1 MTITSASTSAEL
13 ARPDLVPVTIDGI
26 RTEVA
31 KGTLVIRAAE
41 QLGIAIPRF
50 CDHPLLDPVGACRQC
65 LVEIPDMGN
74 GRGMPKPQAS
84 CTLTVMPNMVVQT
97 QLTSPVAD
105 KAQHGVMELL
115 LLNHPLDCPIC
126 DKGGECPLQ
135 NQALSNGGA
144 ETRFTQGPKRTYTKP
159 IAISSNVL
167 LDRERCVLCARCTR
181 FSQQIAGDPF
191 IELLERGAL
200 QQVGIY
206 ADEPFESYFSGNT
219 VQICPVGAL
228 TGASYRFR
236 SRPYDLVS
244 TPSVCEQCAAGC
256 AQRTDVRAQTVQ
268 RRLAGL
274 DPEVNEEWNCDKGR
288 WAFTYATQPDRL
300 THPLVRDDITGEL
313 VAASWPEALDIAA
326 RGLAAARGRGQDGA
340 GGAAV
345 LLGGRH
351 TVEDA
356 YAYAKFA
363 RVALGTNDVD
373 FRARAHSAEEQDFL
387 AAAVAGTP
395 VTVSYTELENAP
407 AVLLAGLEPE
417 DEAGILFLR
426 LRKANRLRGQS
437 LFGLAPF
444 ASPGLTRAGGTLVPT
459 VPGAEPAVLDA
470 LRGALARSGSE
481 PGADPGVALAAA
493 ALRAPGSVL
502 LVGERLAAIP
512 GALSAALRLARGA
525 GLALAWVP
533 RRAGDRGA
541 VDVGALPALLPGGRP
556 IADAEARVDVGAV
569 WGQPVPTIPGRSM
582 DAVLAAAADGRLS
595 ALVVGALD
603 PADTTDPAL
612 ALAALDR
619 VPFLVS
625 LELRHSA
632 VTERAD
638 VVFPVAAV
646 AEKEGSFTDWEG
658 RARPFGA
665 SLTES
670 LLLSDTR
677 VLDRVAAAM
686 DVPLGLPT
694 VRSAAAELAE
704 LGGWDGARIPDPDV
718 VAAVAAPESEPAGV
732 RAAGSAVLASW
743 HLLLDR
749 GRMQDG
755 DPNLAG
761 TARTPVVRLSAAT
774 AAGIGAPSG
783 QPVTV
788 ASRTGSLT
796 LPLAV
801 TDMADDVVWVPA
813 NAPGARVTTD
823 LTVAPGTVVTISA
836 AGPGAPG
843 GAE

>member
-1 MTITSASTSAEL
+1 MTITSGTGSAEL
-13 ARPDLVPVTIDGI
+13 VKPELVPVTIDGI
-26 RTEVA
+26 RTEVE

-84 CTLTVMPNMVVQT
+84 CTLTVMPNMVVET

-135 NQALSNGGA
+135 NQAMSNGRG
-144 ETRFTQGPKRTYTKP
+144 ETRFTEGVKRTYTKP

-167 LDRERCVLCARCTR
+167 LDRERCILCARCTR

-206 ADEPFESYFSGNT
+206 QDEPFESYFSGNT

-244 TPSVCEQCAAGC
+244 VPSVCEHCAAGC
-256 AQRTDVRAQTVQ
+256 AQRTDVRVQQVQ
-268 RRLAGL
+268 RRLAGD
-274 DPEVNEEWNCDKGR
+274 DPAVNEEWNCDKGR
-288 WAFTYATQPDRL
+288 WAFAYAAAADRL
-300 THPLVRDDITGEL
+300 THPLVRDEDSGEL
-313 VAASWPEALDIAA
+313 VAASWPEALDVAA
-326 RGLAAARGRGQDGA
+326 RGLARARDGR
-340 GGAAV
+340 GAAV

-351 TVEDA
+351 TTEDA
-356 YAYAKFA
+356 YGYAKFA
-363 RVALGTNDVD
+363 RLALGTNDVD
-373 FRARAHSAEEQDFL
+373 FRARVNSDEEADFL
-387 AAAVAGTP
+387 GAAVAGAP
-395 VTVSYTELENAP
+395 AQVTYDSLEHAP

-417 DEAGILFLR
+417 DEAGVLFLR
-426 LRKANRLRGQS
+426 LRKASRRFGQK
-437 LFGLAPF
+437 LFGIAPF
-444 ASPGLTRAGGTLVPT
+444 ASAGLTRAGGMLVPT
-459 VPGAEPAVLDA
+459 VPGREPAVLDA
-470 LRGALARSGSE
+470 LRTALA
-481 PGADPGVALAAA
+481 ADPGATPPSDPAIALATAG
-493 ALRAPGSVL
+493 LRAPGSVL

-512 GALSAALRLARGA
+512 GAFSAALGLARGA

-541 VDVGALPALLPGGRP
+541 VDAGALPGLLPGGRP
-556 IADAEARVDVGAV
+556 VADAAARVDVATV
-569 WGQPVPTIPGRSM
+569 WGAPVPEQPGRTGNQI
-582 DAVLAAAADGRLS
+582 VADGAAGHVD

-603 PADTTDPAL
+603 PADTTDPA
-612 ALAALDR
+612 ATLAALDR

-625 LELRHSA
+625 LELRRSA

-646 AEKEGSFTDWEG
+646 AEKAGSFTDWEG
-658 RARPFGA
+658 RPRPFDEA
-665 SLTES
+665 LTES
-670 LLLSDTR
+670 LLLPDAR
-677 VLDRVAAAM
+677 VLDRISEAM
-686 DVPLGLPT
+686 ERPIGLPT
-694 VRSAAAELAE
+694 AHSAAAELSE
-704 LGGWDGARIPDPDV
+704 LGAWDGQRLADPKVSAPRRMSIPGPGE
-718 VAAVAAPESEPAGV
+718 AL
-732 RAAGSAVLASW
+732 LASW
-743 HLLLDR
+743 HLLLDA

-755 DPNLAG
+755 DANLAG
-761 TARTPVVRLSAAT
+761 TARAAVVRLSAAT
-774 AAGIGAPSG
+774 AAEIGATAG

-788 ASRTGSLT
+788 SGRTGSIS
-796 LPLAV
+796 LPLVV
-801 TDMADDVVWVPA
+801 TEIADRVVWLPTNSA
-813 NAPGARVTTD
+813 GSRVNVD
-823 LTVAPGTVVTISA
+823 LGVAPGTVVAIR
-836 AGPGAPG
+836 AGNGPAHDG
-843 GAE
+843 GVA

>member
-470 LRGALARSGSE
+470 LRGALARTGSE

-732 RAAGSAVLASW
+732 RAVGSAVLASW

-774 AAGIGAPSG
+774 AAGIGALSG

>member
-426 LRKANRLRGQS
+426 LRKANRLHGQS

-470 LRGALARSGSE
+470 LRGALARTGSE

-569 WGQPVPTIPGRSM
+569 WGQPVPTTPGRSM

-732 RAAGSAVLASW
+732 RAVGSAVLASW

-774 AAGIGAPSG
+774 AAGIGSLSG

>member
-1 MTITSASTSAEL
+1 MTITAASTPAEL

-426 LRKANRLRGQS
+426 LRKANRLHGQS

-470 LRGALARSGSE
+470 LRGALARTGSE

-569 WGQPVPTIPGRSM
+569 WGQPVPTTPGRSM

-732 RAAGSAVLASW
+732 RAVGSAVLASW

-774 AAGIGAPSG
+774 AAGIGALSG

-823 LTVAPGTVVTISA
+823 LTVTPGTVVTISA
-836 AGPGAPG
+836 AGPGALG
-843 GAE
+843 GAA